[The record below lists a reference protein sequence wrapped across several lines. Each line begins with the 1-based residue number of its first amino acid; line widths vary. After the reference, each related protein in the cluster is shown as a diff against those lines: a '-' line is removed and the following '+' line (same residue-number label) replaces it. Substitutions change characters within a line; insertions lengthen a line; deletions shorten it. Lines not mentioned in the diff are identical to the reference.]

1 MTLPYKEQII
11 SFIISNARGK
21 GKENIGLRAK
31 FVYITLLIF
40 SSAACSF
47 SSFRPK

>member
-21 GKENIGLRAK
+21 GKENIARTAN
-31 FVYITLLIF
+31 FVYIISPSF
-40 SSAACSF
+40 SSARTRF
-47 SSFRPK
+47 SSFSPE